1 MTAKKTILLA
11 LALLPTASS
20 LYAQTT
26 AGSNSPYS
34 RYGFGLLSD
43 RATGFNKG
51 MSGVAYGMRD
61 GHELNPANPAS
72 YSSIDS
78 LSFLFDVG
86 MSFQNGRFSSGNQ
99 HTNAKNTSLDYITAG
114 FRLSENLGMSIG
126 LLPFSTIGYSMTSTT
141 PMDDGTFTRTESY
154 LGEGGLRELY
164 VGAGWKPFHPLSL
177 GFNLGMLWGEM
188 NHIVQASVSTTDAHS
203 LRRQYAS
210 DITTYKASVGLQL
223 DFPVAK
229 DHEVVFGATYGL
241 GHKINS
247 PAHFYNQTSDGTS
260 IISGDSLTTHNAF
273 ELPHTIGA
281 GISWRYKKSL
291 RVGADYEFQK
301 WSGLRYPGVTETSQ
315 EVSYQPMTG
324 SFNNSHRIAIGADYV
339 PNPNGIRWR
348 HFVRYNVGFSY
359 RSAYT
364 RVDGTKGPR
373 DYMVSA
379 GVGLPITNRYNN
391 RSMLNLSVQYEWVKP
406 RFAGQIKE
414 QYLRFCLGISF
425 NERWFMKWK
434 IE

>member
-1 MTAKKTILLA
+1 MTAKKTFLLA
-11 LALLPTASS
+11 LALWPAAYTLS
-20 LYAQTT
+20 AQTN
-26 AGSNSPYS
+26 GSNSPYS

-51 MSGVAYGMRD
+51 MGGVAYGMRD

-86 MSFQNGRFSSGNQ
+86 MSFQNGQFKSGSNKV
-99 HTNAKNTSLDYITAG
+99 NAQNTSLDYITAG
-114 FRLSENLGMSIG
+114 FRLSENLGMSVG
-126 LLPFSTIGYSMTSTT
+126 LLPFSTVGYSMSTT
-141 PMDDGTFTRTESY
+141 TTMGDGSYSRTESY
-154 LGEGGLRELY
+154 DGNGGLRELY
-164 VGAGWKPFHPLSL
+164 AGIGWKPFHPLSVGL
-177 GFNLGMLWGEM
+177 NVGMLWGEM
-188 NHIVQASVSTTDAHS
+188 NNIVLASISTTDAHS

-210 DITTYKASVGLQL
+210 DITTYKVNVGLQF
-223 DFPVAK
+223 DWPVNK
-229 DHEVVFGATYGL
+229 NNDIVVGATYGL

-260 IISGDSLTTHNAF
+260 IISGDSIRTDNAF

-281 GISWRYKKSL
+281 GFSWRYKNSL
-291 RVGADYEFQK
+291 RVGADYEFQRWK
-301 WSGLRYPGVTETSQ
+301 DVRYPTVIEGDNNIN
-315 EVSYQPMTG
+315 YQPTTG
-324 SFNNSHRIAIGADYV
+324 SFENTHRVAIGADYI

-348 HFVRYNVGFSY
+348 HFVRYSVGFSY
-359 RSAYT
+359 RNSYT
-364 RVDGTKGPR
+364 RVNGTKGPH
-373 DYMVSA
+373 DYAVSA

-391 RSMLNLSVQYEWVKP
+391 RSVLNLSVQYEWIQP
-406 RFAGQIKE
+406 RMAGQIKE
-414 QYLRFCLGISF
+414 QYLRFCLGFSF